1 MAPVRLGDILR
12 LEGKVESL
20 APSKTKPQG
29 TVGMKWTMYNQ
40 HGQAVY
46 AFTPGLS
53 FRVDRT
59 RKSLQADDLSVL
71 DRTPNRMAGLRQKRP
86 FIN

>member
-20 APSKTKPQG
+20 TPSKTKPQ
-29 TVGMKWTMYNQ
+29 GMKWTMYNQ

-46 AFTPGLS
+46 AFTP
-53 FRVDRT
+53 RT
-59 RKSLQADDLSVL
+59 IVPR
-71 DRTPNRMAGLRQKRP
+71 RP
-86 FIN
+86 HT

>member
-20 APSKTKPQG
+20 TPTKTKPQG
-29 TVGMKWTMYNQ
+29 TVGMKWTMYQ

-46 AFTPGLS
+46 AFTP
-53 FRVDRT
+53 RT
-59 RKSLQADDLSVL
+59 IVPR
-71 DRTPNRMAGLRQKRP
+71 RP
-86 FIN
+86 HT

>member
-20 APSKTKPQG
+20 TPSKTKPLG

-46 AFTPGLS
+46 AFAP
-53 FRVDRT
+53 RT
-59 RKSLQADDLSVL
+59 IVPR
-71 DRTPNRMAGLRQKRP
+71 
-86 FIN
+86 